1 MFRTTTAA
9 FVLMVLASV
18 VPVQAADRDKVGVDD
33 VTTVASG
40 SAAVAIASDIDW
52 SLEPVKF
59 GAQSRGAVLPS
70 LYASLAALNA
80 FDAYTTSKGLALGAG
95 EANPMMR
102 AVAGRPAV
110 LWAVKG
116 GVTAGSVF
124 IAERLWKKNNKVG
137 AIAVML
143 ATNGMM
149 ATVAARNSSV
159 IRQQQAR

>member
-1 MFRTTTAA
+1 MFRTTAA
-9 FVLMVLASV
+9 LVLMLLALV
-18 VPVQAADRDKVGVDD
+18 VPVQAGDRDNNAGADD
-33 VTTVASG
+33 AATGATGAATVTMAGDV
-40 SAAVAIASDIDW
+40 DW
-52 SLEPVKF
+52 SLEPVTF
-59 GAQSRGAVLPS
+59 GAPSRGAVLPS
-70 LYASLAALNA
+70 LYVSLAALNA

-159 IRQQQAR
+159 IRQQQVR